1 MVLTKGATLK
11 LLEWAS
17 QKEKPVQKMFLK
29 LYNEQVERKQSEG
42 ISVITGV
49 IMDEMLDNFDKNYQ

>member
-29 LYNEQVERKQSEG
+29 LYNEQVERKQGEG
-42 ISVITGV
+42 VSVITGV
-49 IMDEMLDNFDKNYQ
+49 IMDEMLENFDKNYQ

>member
-11 LLEWAS
+11 LIEWAS

-29 LYNEQVERKQSEG
+29 LFNEQVERKQSQG
-42 ISVITGV
+42 VSVITGV